1 MTLVFAQS
9 CINAAECCK
18 GVGSMLHELSHQGRD
33 SRNLV
38 ATLPSIPVNVKRED
52 EWPAISHTRHP
63 SNADNSCSLGWV
75 GAVAVGR
82 SQSFPLIPHYNMRLP
97 LASLIERHP
106 ILLRIIRG
114 AQYGRVY
121 YDMWYAS

>member
-1 MTLVFAQS
+1 MLQS
-9 CINAAECCK
+9 VAKE
-18 GVGSMLHELSHQGRD
+18 LHELSHQGRD
-33 SRNLV
+33 IRNLV

-63 SNADNSCSLGWV
+63 SNVDNSCSLGWV

-82 SQSFPLIPHYNMRLP
+82 SFPLIPHYNMRLP

-106 ILLRIIRG
+106 ILLPIKRG
-114 AQYGRVY
+114 AQYGRES
-121 YDMWYAS
+121 AFGLL